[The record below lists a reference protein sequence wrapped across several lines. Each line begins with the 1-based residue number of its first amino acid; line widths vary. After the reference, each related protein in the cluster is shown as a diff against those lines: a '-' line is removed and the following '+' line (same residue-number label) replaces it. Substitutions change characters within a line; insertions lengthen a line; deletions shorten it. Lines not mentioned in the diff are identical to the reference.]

1 MAIML
6 TYRILIIC
14 KLLIKAKLTLG
25 LLAFERSDDFGA
37 AIIAIAKAHLSYRFM
52 LLYDIR

>member
-1 MAIML
+1 ML
-6 TYRILIIC
+6 TYRILILC
-14 KLLIKAKLTLG
+14 KLLNQAKLTLG
-25 LLAFERSDDFGA
+25 LLAFVRFDDSGA